1 MLCLV
6 ALSACHPLEKRVGNT
21 AEDFLKAYY
30 SADYAKA
37 ASFCTPAFAGQ
48 VGKGAQVQDRLPEEI
63 VQKMKE
69 AVSQTSFKLVS
80 VEVDKE
86 AGKAVVHYE
95 LMAPTLEKPMPK
107 RLLLQLEGRAA
118 AVDGIE

>member
-1 MLCLV
+1 MKKIASRLLLTICLV

-48 VGKGAQVQDRLPEEI
+48 VGKGAQLDR
-63 VQKMKE
+63 K
-69 AVSQTSFKLVS
+69 ST
-80 VEVDKE
+80 
-86 AGKAVVHYE
+86 
-95 LMAPTLEKPMPK
+95 
-107 RLLLQLEGRAA
+107 RLNSSHP
-118 AVDGIE
+118 